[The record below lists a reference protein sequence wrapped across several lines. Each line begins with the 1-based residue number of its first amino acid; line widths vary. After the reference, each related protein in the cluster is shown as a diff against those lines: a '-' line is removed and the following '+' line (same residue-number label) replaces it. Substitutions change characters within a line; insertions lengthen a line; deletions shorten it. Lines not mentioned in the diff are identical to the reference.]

1 MMAAL
6 SSGRTMVAIPDRNYN
21 AACGKL
27 ASRLGVSLASAA
39 VRWMCGPPGKAS
51 ATRRARIA
59 LAENH
64 ARGGDRQRPEQRGLL
79 SALLGAV
86 SSEENFL
93 DED

>member
-1 MMAAL
+1 
-6 SSGRTMVAIPDRNYN
+6 MVSIPDRNYN

-27 ASRLGVSLASAA
+27 ASRLGVSLASARRQVD
-39 VRWMCGPPGKAS
+39 VRAAREGIRDTAGK
-51 ATRRARIA
+51 IA
-59 LAENH
+59 LAVAMLEEVIASGVNNE
-64 ARGGDRQRPEQRGLL
+64 ALL